1 MITAMR
7 QTTELASSSVT
18 AWAVI
23 FGIVIVG
30 VLMLAFWWGA
40 RALRRRRGPVPGP
53 QPRAGSWHE
62 PQEGETHHSIR
73 SHGADERAGEGP
85 GWHAPREDETHHS
98 AGSHDGDRRA

>member
-1 MITAMR
+1 MITAVR

-23 FGIVIVG
+23 FGIVIIG

-40 RALRRRRGPVPGP
+40 RALQRRRGPARGP

-62 PQEGETHHSIR
+62 PQEGETHHSAR
-73 SHGADERAGEGP
+73 AAHDEDAGAES
-85 GWHAPREDETHHS
+85 WHEPREDETRHS
-98 AGSHDGDRRA
+98 ARSHDRDGRG